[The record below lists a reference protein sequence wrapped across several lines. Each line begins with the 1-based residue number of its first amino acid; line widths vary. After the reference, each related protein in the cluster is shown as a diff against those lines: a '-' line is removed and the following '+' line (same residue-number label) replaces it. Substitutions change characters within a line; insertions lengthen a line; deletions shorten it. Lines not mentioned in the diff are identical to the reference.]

1 MATGGRQL
9 TGAALRASEKKA
21 DRLVKEAKAARG
33 ATEAAD
39 GDAASQTGSA
49 VGPKDSDE
57 EIDAS
62 AEKDAIEEDHD
73 PDWEDAADETT
84 SPGGIDEDVVEDADG
99 EELEQPSTPP
109 KATKLS
115 DATWRKKGGHT
126 PKRKERVDVDV
137 DGDDGPDNGAE
148 DGRVSADTP
157 GDSVQIVEPEAKVD
171 AAESVL
177 APSPELGNIE
187 TAPSKASSK
196 VVSTASSTT
205 LATTPKRVRIVEE
218 EVTDVEELKA
228 HYDTKALDRL
238 LATMPKEED
247 ELVQWANTPGNIKPF
262 RVALVKVVRRDPV
275 AFLFVPMSVARYM
288 GFWFREKWKEMNRVG
303 PLRDELDL
311 PLGAPLHSPFEEW
324 VPGSGERT
332 EDAIKDDLMPYSRW
346 ALLKLDIA
354 ARNRKPLRT
363 AEDME
368 DNELDLKQIKRECAA
383 FEALDKQGQ
392 KKWCKEHTPEARKAA
407 LKALSVKKSGARG
420 PSDSKAS
427 DASKASNRSAASRV
441 KKTVDTVSTAPKA
454 LSSSVEPPSKSTATK
469 STVSKSTAGV
479 RDSSKGAPEASG
491 SKALPKA
498 MVAKKP
504 AGPNDPDRF
513 VGAPVDADVYTKGYT
528 ANHRAKYEAFVQGK
542 TLFRPGRRN
551 DPPCGMC
558 TNKKHVCTGGWN
570 RANESTEGFEK
581 PDGVACLSCRVRGL
595 ECSFA
600 SKNKGRPKAD
610 KRARDETDQEP
621 EPPAKKTKTKLVED
635 SEASRVVTASVGSG
649 YQGTTVP
656 YRTYELPEH
665 AWATEESPLFIAY
678 SSDLETV
685 LHRLSEEFA
694 RMRVMNAIAED
705 NLKVI
710 RQAVTASDDLKSEQI
725 RILVTPVTSKEL
737 QPKRRYRVV
746 TGAIYEAASEV
757 IEIDDDDDDDDEVL
771 ASRAKSKGKGKQR
784 ARD

>member
-1 MATGGRQL
+1 MATGGRRL
-9 TGAALRASEKKA
+9 TGAALRASERKA
-21 DRLVKEAKAARG
+21 DRLAKEAKAARG

-39 GDAASQTGSA
+39 GDAVSQTGSA

-62 AEKDAIEEDHD
+62 AEKDVVDEDHD

-84 SPGGIDEDVVEDADG
+84 SPGALDEDVVEDADG

-109 KATKLS
+109 KTTKLS

-126 PKRKERVDVDV
+126 PMRKERVDVDV
-137 DGDDGPDNGAE
+137 DGDDGPDDGAE
-148 DGRVSADTP
+148 GDRASADTP
-157 GDSVQIVEPEAKVD
+157 GDSVQIVEPEAQVD

-218 EVTDVEELKA
+218 EVPDMEELKER
-228 HYDTKALDRL
+228 YDTKALDRL
-238 LATMPKEED
+238 LATMPEEED
-247 ELVQWANTPGNIKPF
+247 ELVEWANTPGNIKPF
-262 RVALVKVVRRDPV
+262 RSALVKVVRRDPV

-311 PLGAPLHSPFEEW
+311 PLGAPLRSPFEEW

-332 EDAIKDDLMPYSRW
+332 EDAIEDDLMPYSRW

-368 DNELDLKQIKRECAA
+368 DNELDLKQIKRERTA

-392 KKWCKEHTPEARKAA
+392 KKWCEEHTPEARKAA
-407 LKALSVKKSGARG
+407 LKALSEKKSGTRG

-427 DASKASNRSAASRV
+427 DASKTSNRSAASRV
-441 KKTVDTVSTAPKA
+441 EKTVDTVSTAPKA

-491 SKALPKA
+491 SKAPPRPTAVKKA
-498 MVAKKP
+498 

-513 VGAPVDADVYTKGYT
+513 VGALVDDDVYTHGYT

-542 TLFRPGRRN
+542 TLFRPSRRN

-570 RANESTEGFEK
+570 RTNESTDGFEK
-581 PDGVACLSCRVRGL
+581 PDGIACLSCRVRGL

-635 SEASRVVTASVGSG
+635 SEARRVVTASVGSG

-710 RQAVTASDDLKSEQI
+710 RQAVTASDDPKSEQI
-725 RILVTPVTSKEL
+725 RILVTPVSGKEL

-746 TGAIYEAASEV
+746 TGAIYEAA
-757 IEIDDDDDDDDEVL
+757 
-771 ASRAKSKGKGKQR
+771 
-784 ARD
+784 